1 LGGLE
6 ARAGMIAQVREAI
19 DVAIEQRQLIPLDEK
34 KGLFTSSI
42 HLMDELKL
50 QQIATDMKQHNR
62 TISFQARTETLAP
75 VMEKVA
81 DTLPSIAIVASQ
93 GLGKAQRDGVLD

>member
-1 LGGLE
+1 MNYSQELAKSLGGLE

-62 TISFQARTETLAP
+62 TVSFQARTET
-75 VMEKVA
+75 
-81 DTLPSIAIVASQ
+81 
-93 GLGKAQRDGVLD
+93 